1 MLTVH
6 FVADEC
12 HIVLLQAFDV
22 YVKKIRWF
30 ETKLWSLKPGF
41 PISILLV
48 RGTTCV
54 GYDEGVVAGNK
65 RIVGGVVYI
74 SSRPNAGIRVF

>member
-30 ETKLWSLKPGF
+30 
-41 PISILLV
+41 
-48 RGTTCV
+48 
-54 GYDEGVVAGNK
+54 
-65 RIVGGVVYI
+65 
-74 SSRPNAGIRVF
+74 